1 MTQKGS
7 QFVSDDPKQLYNCLE
22 QLKDRHG
29 LDFIFEA
36 VKAILED
43 HFKSGSYQTT
53 NDQTLTQVV
62 EDLRSEVASLKMQVS
77 KLQQNLNSDRTNNL
91 TDMKIESELLTQ
103 KQLAERLGVDGSV
116 VEQHKT
122 DGKEFIEW
130 SRSKDPDQIPWEYTG
145 ANLFRQI

>member
-77 KLQQNLNSDRTNNL
+77 KLQQNLNSDRTNQL
-91 TDMKIESELLTQ
+91 TDVKIQSELLNQ
-103 KQLAERLGVDGSV
+103 KQLAERLGVNNLAI
-116 VEQHKT
+116 EQHKT
-122 DGKEFIEW
+122 DVKEFIEW
-130 SRSKDPDQIPWEYTG
+130 SRSKDPNRSAWKYTEAG
-145 ANLFRQI
+145 LFRQI